1 MAVFMLLAAIMLIGA
16 LLVVLGPLLR
26 GRSSTAGA
34 ATEARRLLDALNAAR
49 ENGILTHAEY
59 AAKRSELGDR
69 LLGALNAQPAPR
81 PRSTMIAA
89 LAVALLL
96 PAAAILLYR
105 SIGEPA
111 AINGVVTAPAE
122 DTPADH
128 SQNMDQAIA
137 KLADK
142 LKQNPQDAEGWAL
155 LGRAYEATAHFDQ
168 ALDAL
173 KHAVDLAPD
182 DADIRIAY
190 AEVLALSTPDRKIQ
204 GAPRTLIE
212 AAMKTS
218 PDNERGLWLLGI
230 GEYQEKH
237 FDAAIGLWK
246 RLIAVLPKDSPT
258 IASVQKEIAK
268 AEAARDGKEP
278 PRDDDAADTAQ
289 ADEAPPTPAAG
300 ASDANGPHLIVNV
313 TLDAK
318 LKSRI
323 APTDVLFI
331 YAKAAN
337 GPPMPLAIQ
346 RMTAAN
352 LPATV
357 TLTDNMGMM
366 PTMKLS
372 QFPQVIVGARVSKSG
387 NAIAQS
393 GDLQVVSKPIDVH
406 SADPVA
412 LTIDQVVP

>member
-1 MAVFMLLAAIMLIGA
+1 MAVFLLLAAIMLIGA
-16 LLVVLGPLLR
+16 LMVVLTPLLR
-26 GRSSTAGA
+26 GRVASAGA
-34 ATEARRLLDALNAAR
+34 STEARRLLDALNAAR
-49 ENGILTHAEY
+49 DNGILTEVEY
-59 AAKRSELGDR
+59 NAKRAELADR
-69 LLGALNAQPAPR
+69 LLGTLNAPAPQR
-81 PRSTMIAA
+81 SRSTVYAA
-89 LAVALLL
+89 LIVALLM
-96 PAAAILLYR
+96 PATAILLYR
-105 SIGEPA
+105 AIGEPA
-111 AINGVVTAPAE
+111 AINGVATATTSNDAAPS
-122 DTPADH
+122 DH
-128 SQNMDQAIA
+128 NQNMDQAIA

-142 LKQNPQDAEGWAL
+142 LKQNPEDAEGWAL

-173 KHAVDLAPD
+173 KHAKDLAPD

-190 AEVLALSTPDRKIQ
+190 AEVLALSTPSRKID
-204 GAPRTLIE
+204 GEPRTLIE
-212 AAMKTS
+212 SAMKIS

-237 FDAAIGLWK
+237 FDAAIKLWN
-246 RLIAVLPKDSPT
+246 RLIAVLPKDSQT
-258 IASVQKEIAK
+258 IASVQREIAK

-278 PRDDDAADTAQ
+278 PPDDEAADTAQ
-289 ADEAPPTPAAG
+289 TEQAAPPATA
-300 ASDANGPHLIVNV
+300 DANGPHITVKV

-318 LKSRI
+318 LKAQI
-323 APTDVLFI
+323 APTDTLFI
-331 YAKAAN
+331 YAKAAG

-357 TLTDNMGMM
+357 TLTDGMGMM
-366 PTMKLS
+366 PSMKLS

-393 GDLQVVSKPIDVH
+393 GDLQVVSKPFDVH
-406 SADPVA
+406 STDPVS